1 MVNHDPAD
9 IARRSAE
16 VMWSADSA
24 SKALGMVVEH
34 VSPGQARV
42 SMEIRDDMVN
52 GWGLCHGG
60 LIASVADS
68 AFALACNSRGTVT
81 VASGFQIEFL
91 EPGRLGET
99 LVAEAREVTTRGG
112 SGVYDVTVRNATTA
126 IAEFRGRSKSLRRPP
141 ILEEEDQT

>member
-16 VMWSADSA
+16 SMWSADSA

-99 LVAEAREVTTRGG
+99 LVAEAREVTARGG
-112 SGVYDVTVRNATTA
+112 SGVYDVTVRNASTA
-126 IAEFRGRSKSLRRPP
+126 IAEFRGRSKSLRRP

>member
-34 VSPGQARV
+34 VSPGHARV
-42 SMEIRDDMVN
+42 SMEIRDDVVN

-60 LIASVADS
+60 LIASLADS

-91 EPGRLGET
+91 EPARLGET
-99 LVAEAREVTTRGG
+99 LVAEAREVITRGG

-126 IAEFRGRSKSLRRPP
+126 IAEFRGRSTSLRRP
-141 ILEEEDQT
+141 ILEEEDHT

>member
-126 IAEFRGRSKSLRRPP
+126 IAEFRGRSTSLRRP
-141 ILEEEDQT
+141 ILEEEDHT

>member
-16 VMWSADSA
+16 AMWSADSA

-126 IAEFRGRSKSLRRPP
+126 IAEFRGRSKSLRRP

>member
-34 VSPGQARV
+34 VCPGHARV
-42 SMEIRDDMVN
+42 SMEIREDMVN

-60 LIASVADS
+60 LIASLADS

-91 EPGRLGET
+91 EPARLGET
-99 LVAEAREVTTRGG
+99 LVAEAREVITRGG

-126 IAEFRGRSKSLRRPP
+126 IAEFRGRSTSLRRP
-141 ILEEEDQT
+141 ILEEEDHT

>member
-126 IAEFRGRSKSLRRPP
+126 IAEFRGRSKSLRRP